1 MTIIYEGR
9 EFKIINGM
17 FFEVDEYGYLWAMP
31 LLDIK
36 LDEEFEV
43 E

>member
-1 MTIIYEGR
+1 MTILYQGR
-9 EFKIINGM
+9 KFKIIDGM

-31 LLDIK
+31 LLDIE

>member
-1 MTIIYEGR
+1 MTIIYKGR

-36 LDEEFEV
+36 LNEEFEV